1 MFKFAAF
8 TTSDVGRTCYTY
20 EVLFAKKRRKF
31 EIRGPE
37 IILVIYCIANY
48 GNVVHK
54 FKND

>member
-8 TTSDVGRTCYTY
+8 TTSDAGRTCFTY
-20 EVLFAKKRRKF
+20 EVLFAEKRCKF
-31 EIRGPE
+31 EITGPE
-37 IILVIYCIANY
+37 IILVIYCIADY

>member
-20 EVLFAKKRRKF
+20 EVLFANKRRKF

-48 GNVVHK
+48 GNVVRK